1 MSSREIE
8 VENNDFG
15 IKVIPNSSH
24 WCIDLKIDG
33 IADLKKSGITESDP
47 YICITLKSMHV
58 LKPKNLR
65 TKIIMNQPNP
75 EWNR

>member
-1 MSSREIE
+1 MSLREIE
-8 VENNDFG
+8 EENNDFG

-24 WCIDLKIDG
+24 WCIDLKINS
-33 IADLKKSGITESDP
+33 IEDLKKSGITESDP
-47 YICITLKSMHV
+47 YICITLEAMHV